1 MNRLLSRRLRTRLLL
16 GFLAALVVVAA
27 LGLSLQTVVLG
38 VIAGSIYAL
47 IAAGV
52 TLVYKASKV
61 LNFAQAEIGT
71 FSLYATWWVSAKHHQ
86 PWIVGALAAIGVAV
100 VIGLVFERVIIRPMY
115 DAPRVTVAVATIG
128 LLTLA
133 ATLELVWFGP
143 SPRQLPA
150 PLTHGGFQLGGVYV
164 SPSEWLALLVVVV
177 VATALAAFL
186 RFTDFGLGVLASAD
200 DPVAARLMGVPQT
213 RVSAFTW
220 AAAGALSALAALL
233 IEPTVGVLAP
243 GAFAGLFIG
252 GLTAA
257 LLGGLTSLPGAFV
270 GGLVV
275 GVLEA
280 DVKANVISTSLPGV
294 NSLAMLGIV
303 LLVLLVRPQ
312 GILGRA
318 R

>member
-1 MNRLLSRRLRTRLLL
+1 LAFVIVL
-16 GFLAALVVVAA
+16 GVVAC
-27 LGLSLQTVVLG
+27 LGLSLQTLVLG

-47 IAAGV
+47 IASGI

-71 FSLYATWWVSAKHHQ
+71 FSLFVTWWVSGKHHQ
-86 PWIVGALAAIGVAV
+86 PWILGALASIVVAIG
-100 VIGLVFERVIIRPMY
+100 IGLTFERVIIRPMY
-115 DAPRVTVAVATIG
+115 DASRVTVAVATIG
-128 LLTLA
+128 LLTLLT
-133 ATLELVWFGP
+133 TLEIVWFGP
-143 SPRQLPA
+143 SPRSLPA
-150 PLTHGGFQLGGVYV
+150 PLASGGFQLGGVFV
-164 SPSEWLALLVVVV
+164 SPAQWLALVVVIA
-177 VATALAAFL
+177 VALLLAAFL
-186 RFTDFGLGVLASAD
+186 RYSDFGLGVLASAD

-213 RVSAFTW
+213 WVSAFTW
-220 AAAGALSALAALL
+220 GTAGALSALAALL

-270 GGLVV
+270 GGLLV

-280 DVKANVISTSLPGV
+280 DVKANVVSTSLPGV

-303 LLVLLVRPQ
+303 LLVLLMRPQ

-318 R
+318 A